1 MKKYDVIESEKS
13 KYYKNVPYI
22 TKKQFKE
29 IDNAIIV
36 GKTRLKENKN
46 EENKD
51 INLLS
56 YNNKTYEVKRKILGF
71 KKGYINVGNNE
82 FVILKSYIPFLFL
95 LFFFLLLFFLLF
107 FIFQPKDNIP
117 SEQYKEPIKNVII
130 DEEDKE
136 NDLIADEKPKDDID
150 DKKTNNNKKPI
161 KNDNFEKEKN
171 IIYTVKFDSN
181 GGYGNMSSITCN
193 EQEKCNLPENIFKK
207 EGYTFV
213 GWSTTT
219 NNDVEFKT
227 DLSFSDIENKL
238 RNNEIILYAIWN
250 INSYKISFLDYDK
263 TLIQESEYNYGDKIE
278 APQDPIRVGYT
289 FTDWDNSFDLA
300 TDNLVIKALYEINTY
315 KIDYNLEGGNIDNE
329 PSNYNVESKDIIIP
343 NPNKIGYTFTGWNI
357 NEDIENFI
365 KDYEIPK
372 GTTGDI
378 ELTANYK
385 PNSYKLI
392 FNTNGANEEVPSKN
406 IHFNT
411 KFGELPS
418 ITKKGYKFVNWTDSN
433 KNEVNGETIFNEP
446 NDITINAN
454 WETISY
460 EIKYNLV
467 GGNIDGNPTS
477 YNVESENIVLPNPTK
492 EGYIFSGWSSKDN
505 NVYVKDYEIPKGTT
519 GDIELTANYKPI
531 TYYISYNSQGAEGTM
546 ENTKV
551 KYNNKLLLSKNSFE
565 KEGYIFKGWS
575 LVPDGEVV
583 YNDEA
588 EIYNLSSEDGAI
600 VNLYAKWQII
610 TLKVQYIDLFGVILK
625 EEFVDYGS
633 NPNYSENPFI
643 EGYTF
648 IGWDSET
655 IEVIKDNTIY
665 KAKYSI
671 NNYNIIYDLNRE
683 QENDKTTINYNV
695 QSELITLPKPTR
707 TGYTFLGWT
716 GSNGL
721 TPQKDITIP
730 KGSYGDKNYK
740 ANWIANTYKITL
752 NPNKG
757 TVEPTVINTTYN
769 SLYGILPTPERTG
782 YTFEGWYSGKDKIL
796 DSTIMNKTEGHEL
809 IANWE
814 LIDYDITYDLKG
826 GNLSS
831 PVSKYNIESED
842 FSLPIPTKEGYTF
855 SGWTGSNGLTPQKDI
870 TIPKGSYGN
879 KNYIANWEVINYS
892 ISYNLDGGN
901 ADSLITQYNIETPS
915 FSLPIPKKTGYTFTG
930 WTGTGLTSTSKNVT
944 ISNETGNRSYTAIW
958 SKNYYTVKYYKDG
971 TLWETRSVGYG
982 DEIPNLTPTGYDD
995 YHKFGGWSG
1004 WVNKMPSN
1012 DITLTAITSESYC
1025 MLFTGTA
1032 SKANAEGLQVIFTN
1046 VGYKSW
1052 LYENSQGWGAYTDYS
1067 LSRFQVDGLRET
1079 FGNSV
1084 PWANATPYL
1093 NWLSIQCDNG
1103 HGEVWK
1109 RYSNGNTWT
1118 ILESW

>member
-46 EENKD
+46 EEKKD

-107 FIFQPKDNIP
+107 FIFQPKDIIP

-136 NDLIADEKPKDDID
+136 NDLIVDEKPKDDID

-227 DLSFSDIENKL
+227 DFSFSDIENKL

-418 ITKKGYKFVNWTDSN
+418 ITKKGYKFVNWIDSN
-433 KNEVNGETIFNEP
+433 QNEVNGETIFNEP

-467 GGNIDGNPTS
+467 GGNIDNEPS
-477 YNVESENIVLPNPTK
+477 NYNVESENIVLPNPTK
-492 EGYIFSGWSSKDN
+492 EGYIFLGWSSKDN

-633 NPNYSENPFI
+633 NPNYPENPFI

-730 KGSYGDKNYK
+730 KGSYG
-740 ANWIANTYKITL
+740 
-752 NPNKG
+752 
-757 TVEPTVINTTYN
+757 
-769 SLYGILPTPERTG
+769 
-782 YTFEGWYSGKDKIL
+782 
-796 DSTIMNKTEGHEL
+796 
-809 IANWE
+809 
-814 LIDYDITYDLKG
+814 
-826 GNLSS
+826 
-831 PVSKYNIESED
+831 
-842 FSLPIPTKEGYTF
+842 
-855 SGWTGSNGLTPQKDI
+855 
-870 TIPKGSYGN
+870 N

-915 FSLPIPKKTGYTFTG
+915 FSLPIPNKTGYTFTG
-930 WTGTGLTSTSKNVT
+930 WTGTGLSSDSKNVT

-982 DEIPNLTPTGYDD
+982 DDIPNLTPTGYDD

-1004 WVNKMPSN
+1004 WVDKMPSN
-1012 DITLTAITSESYC
+1012 DITLTAITSESFC